1 MYASF
6 LVENVMSDEKTTRS
20 SSRKNLVT
28 VLEQGENDDNCI
40 PTGGVEHRAPSSGS
54 CSETRQ
60 SFVSLSGK
68 QTMKSS
74 AFADASEKSVDLK
87 GSFHAQLSRSF
98 FQSHSLSYSSSV
110 DGYCHPSRN
119 RLGTVAV
126 EDPLT
131 HEKVVHS
138 KVLLLYTGGA
148 LGWKVDPQ
156 GIHLDKNNL
165 LKELKKLPM
174 IYDTEYVDYIHDN
187 LLDDIPEEGIE
198 PDTLVMPVSKY
209 GRRIFIDVLEMP
221 ESDVVVHSKDQD
233 IHDWLKVA
241 QQIEES
247 YEKYHGFVILHGTDT
262 MAYLTSALS
271 FMFENLGKSI
281 IFTGSQYALNDHLND
296 GRQNLL
302 GAIMIAG
309 HYVIPEVTLFFH
321 GKLYRGNRVL
331 KVDARRFGA
340 FDSPNCS
347 PLATVEAGIE
357 VEWEELFLE
366 NQATK
371 FRVHKRMSSRI
382 GVLRIFPGITAEAVH
397 AFLEPPIEGVV
408 LETYG
413 AGNGPDSRKDIF
425 DEITAASQRGVII
438 VNCTQCLYGHVVD
451 DYSTGRALV
460 DAGVI
465 SGNDMTVE
473 AALTK
478 LSYVL
483 GHDELALEEKKKM
496 MRTNLRGELT
506 LHEKEKMQQFCL
518 RDNKLVD
525 AVASHFK
532 VGSTEEVRFI
542 KQALFPVLMCQ
553 AAGKG
558 DIATMKEL
566 CGQGGVLNA
575 AASHDGRTPLHVAC
589 LEGQLSVIRHLLGKG
604 ASPHVTDS
612 RGQTPLHDAIRSA
625 NVAAVLL
632 LREFGAHLGPT
643 TMDTALEMCALAAD
657 NKVDELRAWYL
668 AGVDFNVGD
677 YDRRTVLHVAVCQNN
692 IKSVKFLLEC
702 GVDLSVR
709 DLYGFTPLR
718 NAELLGNKEMV
729 EILQSHVATK
739 ISAGN

>member
-1 MYASF
+1 MSNEKIVRSTSWKNLLTVKEHRDNDDNRISTGGLKPRPAESFHSNSRQCFVSTSQKQTMLSSASPGTSEQSVGPQQSVNAQVSRNF
-6 LVENVMSDEKTTRS
+6 FRSRS
-20 SSRKNLVT
+20 SSY
-28 VLEQGENDDNCI
+28 C
-40 PTGGVEHRAPSSGS
+40 
-54 CSETRQ
+54 
-60 SFVSLSGK
+60 
-68 QTMKSS
+68 
-74 AFADASEKSVDLK
+74 
-87 GSFHAQLSRSF
+87 
-98 FQSHSLSYSSSV
+98 SSV
-110 DGYCHPSRN
+110 DGSSCQLGH

-131 HEKVVHS
+131 HEKVVKS

-165 LKELKKLPM
+165 LRELKKLPM
-174 IYDTEYVDYIHDN
+174 IYDAEYVAYIQDN
-187 LLDDIPEEGIE
+187 VLDDIPEEGIGS
-198 PDTLVMPVSKY
+198 DTLVMPVSKY
-209 GRRIFIDVLEMP
+209 GRRIFIDVMEMS

-233 IHDWLKVA
+233 IDDWSKVA

-271 FMFENLGKSI
+271 FMFENLGKSV
-281 IFTGSQYALNDHLND
+281 IFTGSQYGLSHHLND

-340 FDSPNCS
+340 FDSPNCL
-347 PLATVEAGIE
+347 PLATVEADIE

-366 NQATK
+366 NQASK
-371 FRVHKRMSSRI
+371 FRVHKKMSSRI
-382 GVLRIFPGITAEAVH
+382 GVLRIFPGITSEAVR

-413 AGNGPDSRKDIF
+413 AGNGPDSRQDLLE
-425 DEITAASQRGVII
+425 EIKTAVRRGVIV
-438 VNCTQCLYGHVVD
+438 VNCTQCLQGHVVD
-451 DYSTGRALV
+451 DYSTGRVLV

-483 GHDELALEEKKKM
+483 GHQELAREEKIKM
-496 MRTNLRGELT
+496 MKTNMRGELT
-506 LHEKEKMQQFCL
+506 VYKDEKIQQFCV
-518 RDNKLVD
+518 RDNELVD

-542 KQALFPVLMCQ
+542 KRAIFPVLMCD
-553 AAGKG
+553 AAGRG
-558 DIATMKEL
+558 DTETMKEL

-575 AASHDGRTPLHVAC
+575 TASHDGRTPLHVAC
-589 LEGQLSVIRHLLGKG
+589 LEGQLSVIRHLLANG
-604 ASPHVTDS
+604 ASPHVTDH
-612 RGQTPLHDAIRSA
+612 RGQTPLHGAIRSA
-625 NVAAVLL
+625 NVEAISL

-657 NKVDELRAWYL
+657 DNVDALRSWYL
-668 AGVDFNVGD
+668 AGVNFNIGD
-677 YDRRTVLHVAVCQNN
+677 YDRRTALHVAVCQNN
-692 IKSVKFLLEC
+692 VKTVKFLLEC
-702 GVDLSVR
+702 GVDPNVR
-709 DLYGFTPLR
+709 DLYGYTPLK
-718 NAELLGNKEMV
+718 NAEVLENEVMIA
-729 EILQSHVATK
+729 ILQSAMDARTSAVA
-739 ISAGN
+739 N